1 MKSYYYRFM
10 ENEQIIVVEQLISL
24 YRAYIEEKENPA
36 DDWKADFGRWL
47 LDQKSVH
54 TSNDHSGMGQE
65 NTFIGMMLIALGNL
79 TRNRVNKLIN
89 ESPFS
94 TIMDYQ
100 FLLVLDQHGS
110 MKKSELISIN
120 YMEMSS
126 GIEVIKRLLKHN
138 WVFEEI
144 NINDKRSKLVTISAD
159 GKDILKEYQD
169 KVYNLYSSFSS
180 GLGSKQKGN
189 ALYYLELL
197 TNNNS
202 KNFL

>member
-1 MKSYYYRFM
+1 
-10 ENEQIIVVEQLISL
+10 
-24 YRAYIEEKENPA
+24 
-36 DDWKADFGRWL
+36 
-47 LDQKSVH
+47 
-54 TSNDHSGMGQE
+54 
-65 NTFIGMMLIALGNL
+65 
-79 TRNRVNKLIN
+79 
-89 ESPFS
+89 
-94 TIMDYQ
+94 
-100 FLLVLDQHGS
+100 
-110 MKKSELISIN
+110 
-120 YMEMSS
+120 
-126 GIEVIKRLLKHN
+126 RLLKHN